1 MTKIAIFDFGTGN
14 LFNLHQSLLRN
25 GAHSVDIIRTLEEL
39 EKYDGLVLPG
49 VGNFDNAIS
58 SIQRDAVSLNMAV
71 DNGMPILGIC
81 LGLEMLFNKSEEGI
95 LDGLKLLEG
104 DVLMLPK
111 KKVKV
116 PHIGWNNLRIVKRES
131 SLLKGIPQD
140 SWVYFV
146 HSYHIEPEDKN
157 LIAAIADYGSILPVV
172 IERSNLFGTQFHPE
186 KSGKIGA
193 QIVKNFIK
201 ICEKTNEG
209 TSGNRH
215 NEW

>member
-1 MTKIAIFDFGTGN
+1 MTKIAIFDFGAGN

-58 SIQRDAVSLNMAV
+58 SIQRDKVSLNMAV

-81 LGLEMLFNKSEEGI
+81 LGLEMLFNRSEEGI

-104 DVLMLPK
+104 DVMMLPK

-131 SLLKGIPQD
+131 NLLRGIPQD

-201 ICEKTNEG
+201 ICEKNE
-209 TSGNRH
+209 
-215 NEW
+215 

>member
-1 MTKIAIFDFGTGN
+1 MTKIAIFDFGAGN

-58 SIQRDAVSLNMAV
+58 SIQRDKVSLNMAV

-81 LGLEMLFNKSEEGI
+81 LGLEMLFNRSEEGI

-104 DVLMLPK
+104 DVMMLPK

-131 SLLKGIPQD
+131 NLLRGVPQD

-201 ICEKTNEG
+201 ICEKNE
-209 TSGNRH
+209 
-215 NEW
+215 

>member
-1 MTKIAIFDFGTGN
+1 MTKIAIFDFGAGN

-25 GAHSVDIIRTLEEL
+25 GAHPVDIIRTLEEL

-131 SLLKGIPQD
+131 NLLKGIPQD

-201 ICEKTNEG
+201 ICEKNE
-209 TSGNRH
+209 
-215 NEW
+215 

>member
-1 MTKIAIFDFGTGN
+1 MTKIAIFDFGAGN
-14 LFNLHQSLLRN
+14 LFNLHQSLFRN
-25 GAHSVDIIRTLEEL
+25 GAHTVDIIRTLEEL

-131 SLLKGIPQD
+131 NLLKGIPQD

-157 LIAAIADYGSILPVV
+157 LIAAVADYGSILPVV

-193 QIVKNFIK
+193 QIVKNYIK
-201 ICEKTNEG
+201 ICEKNE
-209 TSGNRH
+209 
-215 NEW
+215 

>member
-1 MTKIAIFDFGTGN
+1 MTKIAIFDFGAGN

-81 LGLEMLFNKSEEGI
+81 LGLEMLFNRSEEGI

-104 DVLMLPK
+104 DVMMLPK

-131 SLLKGIPQD
+131 NLLRGIPQD

-201 ICEKTNEG
+201 ICEKNE
-209 TSGNRH
+209 
-215 NEW
+215 

>member
-1 MTKIAIFDFGTGN
+1 MIKIAIFDFGAGN

-58 SIQRDAVSLNMAV
+58 SIQRDAVSLSMAV

-95 LDGLKLLEG
+95 LDGLKILEG

-111 KKVKV
+111 QKVKV
-116 PHIGWNNLRIVKRES
+116 PQIGWNNLRIVKRAS
-131 SLLKGIPQD
+131 NLLKGVPQN

-186 KSGKIGA
+186 KSGKVGA

-201 ICEKTNEG
+201 ICEKNE
-209 TSGNRH
+209 
-215 NEW
+215 

>member
-1 MTKIAIFDFGTGN
+1 MTKIAIFDFGAGN

-58 SIQRDAVSLNMAV
+58 SIRRDAVSLNTAV

-131 SLLKGIPQD
+131 NLLKGIPQD

-157 LIAAIADYGSILPVV
+157 LIAATADYGSIMPVV
-172 IERSNLFGTQFHPE
+172 IDRSNLCGTQFHP
-186 KSGKIGA
+186 
-193 QIVKNFIK
+193 
-201 ICEKTNEG
+201 
-209 TSGNRH
+209 
-215 NEW
+215 

>member
-157 LIAAIADYGSILPVV
+157 LIFAIADYGSILPVV

-201 ICEKTNEG
+201 ICEKNE
-209 TSGNRH
+209 
-215 NEW
+215 

>member
-14 LFNLHQSLLRN
+14 LFNLHQALFRN

-131 SLLKGIPQD
+131 NLLKGIPQD

-186 KSGKIGA
+186 KSGKVGA

-201 ICEKTNEG
+201 ICEKNE
-209 TSGNRH
+209 
-215 NEW
+215 

>member
-1 MTKIAIFDFGTGN
+1 MTKIAIFDFGAGN

-25 GAHSVDIIRTLEEL
+25 GAHTVDIIRALKEL
-39 EKYDGLVLPG
+39 ENYDGLVLPG
-49 VGNFDNAIS
+49 VGNFDSAIS
-58 SIQRDAVSLNMAV
+58 SIKKDAVALNAAV
-71 DNGMPILGIC
+71 DSGYPILGIC

-116 PHIGWNNLRIVKRES
+116 PHIGWNNLRILKRES
-131 SLLKGIPQD
+131 NLLKGVPQD

-146 HSYHIEPEDKN
+146 HSYHIDPVDQN
-157 LIAAIADYGSILPVV
+157 LIAAITDYGSKLPVV

-193 QIVKNFIK
+193 QIMKNFIK
-201 ICEKTNEG
+201 ICEKKE
-209 TSGNRH
+209 
-215 NEW
+215 

>member
-1 MTKIAIFDFGTGN
+1 MTKIAIFDFGAGN

-25 GAHSVDIIRTLEEL
+25 GAHSVDIIRTLIEL

-95 LDGLKLLEG
+95 LDGLKILEG

-111 KKVKV
+111 QKVKV
-116 PHIGWNNLRIVKRES
+116 PQIGWNNLRIVKRAS
-131 SLLKGIPQD
+131 NLLKGIPQD

-172 IERSNLFGTQFHPE
+172 IERSNLFVTQFHPE
-186 KSGKIGA
+186 KSGKVGA

-201 ICEKTNEG
+201 ICEKNE
-209 TSGNRH
+209 
-215 NEW
+215 

>member
-1 MTKIAIFDFGTGN
+1 MTNIAIFDFGAGN

-25 GAHSVDIIRTLEEL
+25 GAHTVDIIRTLEEL

-58 SIQRDAVSLNMAV
+58 SIQRDALSLNMAV

-131 SLLKGIPQD
+131 TLLKGIPQD

-172 IERSNLFGTQFHPE
+172 IERTNLFGTQFHPE

-201 ICEKTNEG
+201 ICEKNE
-209 TSGNRH
+209 
-215 NEW
+215 